1 MISLILS
8 PLVFIHYMRLNSYIG
23 LVIIGILFLLL
34 YVLLSLVY
42 NKKDIIL
49 INRFISLDRLSIVNF
64 LFVRLGIK

>member
-1 MISLILS
+1 
-8 PLVFIHYMRLNSYIG
+8 MRLNSYIG

>member
-1 MISLILS
+1 
-8 PLVFIHYMRLNSYIG
+8 
-23 LVIIGILFLLL
+23 LL